1 MYGNSSGTDSA
12 EFHREKFAMY
22 LSLSVGVLLLVLK
35 LGAYWITSS
44 AAIFSDA
51 AESVIHVVAVAF
63 AVFSLHLSYRPPNS
77 RFHYGYEKI
86 AFFSAGV
93 EGGLISLAAI
103 TILAVAARRL
113 WTGEVVENLGSGMA
127 LITAASLLTGF
138 LGLYLIRLGKRQH
151 SLVLEANGRHVAT
164 DSITSFGVVGG
175 LVLVK
180 LTGWQP
186 LDPLVAFAVATQ
198 ILFQGARMLRRSLE
212 GLMDRVDPDADAAI
226 REVLPRLAREL
237 DLRFHELRFRN
248 MGRGVHLEMHLL
260 FPFAMPLGRAHRK
273 ATELE
278 RRLSAALPFPVLL
291 TTHLESLEDHD
302 ELHPDETIAA
312 SGAGASPGPVKR

>member
-1 MYGNSSGTDSA
+1 MYGYKNGTDSA
-12 EFHREKFAMY
+12 EFQRERFAMY
-22 LSLSVGVLLLVLK
+22 LSLAAGMALLVLK

-51 AESVIHVVAVAF
+51 AESVIHVAAVSF

-77 RFHYGYEKI
+77 RFPYGYEKI

-103 TILAVAARRL
+103 MIFVVAARRL
-113 WTGEVVENLGSGMA
+113 MTGAAVENLGAGVA
-127 LITAASLLTGF
+127 LVTAASFLTGF
-138 LGLYLIRLGKRQH
+138 LGYYLIRLGRRQH

-164 DSITSFGVVGG
+164 DSVTSFGVVAG
-175 LVLVK
+175 LTLVK

-198 ILFQGARMLRRSLE
+198 ILYSGARMMKRSLA
-212 GLMDRVDPDADAAI
+212 GLMDSVDPEADAEI
-226 REVLPRLAREL
+226 RRVLPPLAGEL
-237 DLRFHELRFRN
+237 GVRFHALRFRS
-248 MGRGVHLEMHLL
+248 MGRGVHIEMHLL
-260 FPFAMPLGRAHRK
+260 FPFAMPLGDAHRR

-278 RRLSAALPFPVLL
+278 RRLRDTLSFPVLL
-291 TTHLESLEDHD
+291 VTHLESEEDHA
-302 ELHPDETIAA
+302 ELHPEE
-312 SGAGASPGPVKR
+312 SGVPPVVSDSAPVTR